1 MKRMFYNATSF
12 NQDISGW
19 DVGSVNSSSYT
30 DFATNS
36 GLDDDNL
43 PNF

>member
-1 MKRMFYNATSF
+1 
-12 NQDISGW
+12 
-19 DVGSVNSSSYT
+19 VGSVNSSSYT